1 MMGPST
7 SLSWRSVKSLA
18 SERSSQPPLQHQLA
32 PSHEPCKRSAL
43 ICQYKSRFNHPW
55 ASSTTDL
62 QYRFELTRA
71 AGAREILKK
80 VNGMNPR
87 DWSLDS
93 SVAAATTADRPMS
106 ARSRPLLVGRPPWS
120 DHREVQVLSRSK
132 DFRKDTAGVEKS
144 PKRGGCRDY
153 EPPFKYLPVRKRSVL
168 PKRFGDEKLA
178 RQSEE
183 DVATNA
189 VESSAVVG
197 DPASEPAAD
206 ADEPETWNLVST
218 SLVTD
223 TDTSSWKN
231 IVPIS
236 AATSVEDE
244 QYSPPKYS
252 ISDPSDTGEIEEEE
266 YDE

>member
-1 MMGPST
+1 MGRCSSKTPTHAFGCSTAPELSIVNFVHRTLGRTVLRRDPPTGDGASSNHCKKAALKENDCKKTKAQRNPCVNELDEPFARTADSST
-7 SLSWRSVKSLA
+7 SDA
-18 SERSSQPPLQHQLA
+18 SPL
-32 PSHEPCKRSAL
+32 R
-43 ICQYKSRFNHPW
+43 
-55 ASSTTDL
+55 
-62 QYRFELTRA
+62 
-71 AGAREILKK
+71 
-80 VNGMNPR
+80 
-87 DWSLDS
+87 
-93 SVAAATTADRPMS
+93 
-106 ARSRPLLVGRPPWS
+106 S

-132 DFRKDTAGVEKS
+132 DFRKDTVGVEKS